1 MNAESK
7 MFCECSRW
15 DEPCTRR
22 MTQEDFLCDKCR
34 RGCSQWTLGYKTH
47 SHELILFAPGNTD
60 PKVMPVGTEGSVW
73 K

>member
-1 MNAESK
+1 
-7 MFCECSRW
+7 
-15 DEPCTRR
+15 